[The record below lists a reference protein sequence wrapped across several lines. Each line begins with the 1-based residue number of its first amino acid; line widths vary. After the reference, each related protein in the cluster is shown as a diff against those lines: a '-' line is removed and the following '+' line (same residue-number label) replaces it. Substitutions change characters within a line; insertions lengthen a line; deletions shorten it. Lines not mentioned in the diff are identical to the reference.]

1 MRPIDADALKKEIF
15 PLLSLEERTVIEN
28 KIDNAQTVPLPNE
41 QTSWEQG
48 YEAGLAQGHQD
59 GVREVLSG
67 FHQGEWINHRN
78 DYGHNIADCSLCGKT
93 MQWHDE
99 DGDGVPR
106 YCWYCG
112 APMKNEV
119 RT

>member
-1 MRPIDADALKKEIF
+1 MRLIDADALKKEIL
-15 PLLSLEERTVIEN
+15 PLLSLEERIIIEN
-28 KIDNAQTVPLPNE
+28 KIDNALEYE
-41 QTSWEQG
+41 QEVYLDETAFRQFMEG
-48 YEAGLAQGHQD
+48 YKEARR
-59 GVREVLSG
+59 VFKRP
-67 FHQGEWINHRN
+67 QGEWINHRN

-112 APMKNEV
+112 APMKGVAE
-119 RT
+119 